1 MFTIFV
7 ISNVKPLSEYLH
19 AIHVNI
25 KTPGSRK
32 FKNFVENMFFFV
44 LRCFNYIRYD
54 RAVEKELD
62 KIRNCAVGVQNNFSG
77 FVTKVVN

>member
-1 MFTIFV
+1 M
-7 ISNVKPLSEYLH
+7 
-19 AIHVNI
+19 NI

-62 KIRNCAVGVQNNFSG
+62 KIRNCVVGIQNNFSG
-77 FVTKVVN
+77 FVTNVVQLVPVGTSSVSVSNNT

>member
-25 KTPGSRK
+25 KTFGSQLK
-32 FKNFVENMFFFV
+32 IAVNHVQFGKLKYYMVLFLDPFFYKSTSQH
-44 LRCFNYIRYD
+44 LAGAKLQLYFNLI
-54 RAVEKELD
+54 
-62 KIRNCAVGVQNNFSG
+62 
-77 FVTKVVN
+77 